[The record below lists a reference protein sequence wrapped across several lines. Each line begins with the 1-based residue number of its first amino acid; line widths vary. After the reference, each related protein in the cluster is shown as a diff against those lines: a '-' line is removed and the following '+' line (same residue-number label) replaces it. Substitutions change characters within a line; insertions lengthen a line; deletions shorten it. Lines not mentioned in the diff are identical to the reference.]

1 MGWLVSGVARR
12 GAREGFLWAEASGVY
27 SGCEFCLL
35 LEAGLVFWLSP
46 LSVGKG
52 KKLEKL
58 SLVLETVS
66 FGSLVSAKQKLVDFW
81 EKKNVS

>member
-1 MGWLVSGVARR
+1 MGWLVSGVARW

-27 SGCEFCLL
+27 SGYKFCLQ
-35 LEAGLVFWLSP
+35 LEAGLVFWLSL

-58 SLVLETVS
+58 SLVLETMS
-66 FGSLVSAKQKLVDFW
+66 LGSLVSAKQKLVDF
-81 EKKNVS
+81 